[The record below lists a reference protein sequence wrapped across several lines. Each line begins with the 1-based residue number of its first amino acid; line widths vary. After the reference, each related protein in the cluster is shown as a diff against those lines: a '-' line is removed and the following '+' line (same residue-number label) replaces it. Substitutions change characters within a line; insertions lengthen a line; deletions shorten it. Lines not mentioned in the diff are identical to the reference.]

1 MAVGDLDRDG
11 DVDAQDRS
19 LTWRREWYGE
29 IAKAMLIAA
38 QELRVNIRWGGSFK
52 SFYDGPHFELT

>member
-19 LTWRREWYGE
+19 IAWNREFYDK
-29 IAKAMLIAA
+29 IADAMKKAAT
-38 QELRVNIRWGGSFK
+38 ELGIPIRWGGDFQG
-52 SFYDGPHFELT
+52 FYDGPHFELR